1 MQRAYYYA
9 NIQDFL
15 IDDENSILGAL
26 VLHHNHDL
34 EDLQKNAW
42 IAQIKILKQNLYSF
56 SDGKIFFEFLIP
68 RMGKRVDNI
77 VIIKNIAFIIE
88 FKIGSSNYDNYAK
101 EQVLDY
107 AVDLKNFHKESH
119 NINLVPILCATEAMD
134 HNNSLTI
141 LRDKLY
147 DVILT
152 NKNNLADIINITLS
166 KIDNNSIIDID
177 KWYNSIYQPTPT
189 IIQAAQALYKG
200 HNVKEISRSDAGAIN
215 LSKTSNAISKI
226 IESSKTKNMKS
237 ICFITGI
244 PGAGKT
250 LAGLNIAV
258 ERMKIDKQEH
268 AVFLSGNG
276 PLVDVLRESLT
287 RDEVKNAKISGKKST
302 KKEAAIKA
310 NTFIQNIH
318 HFRDDALVTNEAP
331 TEKVVVFDEAQRA
344 WNKEQTSKFMKQK
357 KGYDNFEISEPN
369 FLIRVMDRH
378 TDWSVIVCLIGG
390 GQEINNGEAGLEEWI
405 YSMQNDFQDW
415 KIFYSPYIIADKNY
429 LQNRDLIEW
438 IKANQN
444 AKIDNNLHLSVSIR
458 SFRSEKLS
466 EFIHAVLDIENKK
479 AKFLYQNHIK
489 NHYPI
494 KITRDFN
501 KAKEWLKKQR
511 LGNERTGVI
520 ASSGAYRLRPF
531 GINTKSKIDPSIWFL
546 NDKDDIRSSFFHEE
560 IATEY
565 DIQGLELD
573 YTCVCWDGDFYFD
586 NNQWVFKKFSGTKWQ
601 NINQEIKKRYLL
613 NTYRV
618 LLTRARQGMI
628 IFIPEGSKE
637 DNTRLSKYYDGT
649 FEYLKNLAIEE
660 I

>member
-1 MQRAYYYA
+1 MQRAYYKN
-9 NIQDFL
+9 NINNF
-15 IDDENSILGAL
+15 IDDSENSIIGSLS
-26 VLHHNHDL
+26 LHHNHAL

-42 IAQIKILKQNLYSF
+42 VSQIKILKNTFQNDF
-56 SDGKIFFEFLIP
+56 HNGEIFFEFLIP

-77 VIIKNIAFIIE
+77 VIIKNIVFIIE
-88 FKIGSSNYDNYAK
+88 FKIGSTHYDNYAK

-107 AVDLKNFHKESH
+107 AVDLKNFHKASH
-119 NINLVPILCATEAMD
+119 DIILVPILCASEAASH
-134 HNNSLTI
+134 HNSINI
-141 LRDKLY
+141 LKDKLY
-147 DVILT
+147 NVLLANRSNLKNVIEQCLFEI
-152 NKNNLADIINITLS
+152 NQDNDINIH
-166 KIDNNSIIDID
+166 N
-177 KWYNSIYQPTPT
+177 WYNSIYQPTPT

-226 IESSKTKNMKS
+226 IEYSKTNHKKS

-415 KIFYSPYIIADKNY
+415 KIFYSPYIITDK
-429 LQNRDLIEW
+429 
-438 IKANQN
+438 
-444 AKIDNNLHLSVSIR
+444 
-458 SFRSEKLS
+458 KL
-466 EFIHAVLDIENKK
+466 F
-479 AKFLYQNHIK
+479 
-489 NHYPI
+489 
-494 KITRDFN
+494 
-501 KAKEWLKKQR
+501 
-511 LGNERTGVI
+511 
-520 ASSGAYRLRPF
+520 
-531 GINTKSKIDPSIWFL
+531 TK
-546 NDKDDIRSSFFHEE
+546 
-560 IATEY
+560 
-565 DIQGLELD
+565 
-573 YTCVCWDGDFYFD
+573 
-586 NNQWVFKKFSGTKWQ
+586 
-601 NINQEIKKRYLL
+601 
-613 NTYRV
+613 
-618 LLTRARQGMI
+618 
-628 IFIPEGSKE
+628 
-637 DNTRLSKYYDGT
+637 
-649 FEYLKNLAIEE
+649 
-660 I
+660 